1 MENPIKVVKIDG
13 ISFPLIG
20 DGFIDMSLPHVGCSI
35 CKYAVCAK
43 CVDLFS
49 LNHKCKYKYFHKVL
63 RQEDYICSNCA
74 HFFEIKEE
82 QKNSKKKK
90 KYSRWSD
97 NIHAI
102 CVECKEHMCYDSK
115 THKIGDQHICEKCK
129 K

>member
-1 MENPIKVVKIDG
+1 MENPIQVCTIDG

-82 QKNSKKKK
+82 QKIQRRRK
-90 KYSRWSD
+90 
-97 NIHAI
+97 NIADGAIIYMLFVLNVKNI
-102 CVECKEHMCYDSK
+102 CVMIVK
-115 THKIGDQHICEKCK
+115 HIK
-129 K
+129 